1 MATQPLRWYPVKVVK
16 RQSAAGFSIA
26 EVMVAFLLLSVISL
40 ILAGLIPA
48 TITGMAKAAQRNT
61 AGLLAEGLLAEL
73 RQTGFSAIEPT
84 VAPHL
89 TKPSAG
95 VDFNLQVEVSPAPLS
110 TGGDMDLD
118 EAKIV
123 TVTSRWTYKNVDYK
137 LARRA
142 VMFKH
147 L

>member
-1 MATQPLRWYPVKVVK
+1 M
-16 RQSAAGFSIA
+16 A

-48 TITGMAKAAQRNT
+48 TITGMARAAQRNI
-61 AGLLAEGLLAEL
+61 AGLLAESRLSEL

-84 VAPHL
+84 DAPHL
-89 TKPSAG
+89 TEPSGG
-95 VDFNLQVEVSPAPLS
+95 VDYNLQIEVDPAPLS
-110 TGGDMDLD
+110 SGGNMDTD
-118 EAKIV
+118 IAKIV
-123 TVTSRWTYKNVDYK
+123 TVTVRWKYRNMDHQ

-147 L
+147 I